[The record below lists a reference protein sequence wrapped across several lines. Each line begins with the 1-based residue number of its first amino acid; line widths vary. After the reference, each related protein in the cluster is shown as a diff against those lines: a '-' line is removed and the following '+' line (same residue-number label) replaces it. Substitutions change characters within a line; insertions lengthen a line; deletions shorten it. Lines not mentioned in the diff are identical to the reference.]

1 MSTQTNHIKE
11 SDKQGIVCLLFHKE
25 KDGSR
30 GKPFNELKAKQTY
43 SVQEFEEYSAKGG
56 FFEQYNIDY
65 EVIYDARNAEVDTE
79 QEAEQETEKAKKGRK
94 PKAETAEA
102 EKE

>member
-1 MSTQTNHIKE
+1 M
-11 SDKQGIVCLLFHKE
+11 CLLFHKE

-43 SVQEFEEYSAKGG
+43 SVQEFEEYSAKKG
-56 FFEQYNIDY
+56 FFERYNIDY
-65 EVIYDARNAEVDTE
+65 EVIYDARNVQLELEQESE
-79 QEAEQETEKAKKGRK
+79 QEAEKAKKGRK
-94 PKAETAEA
+94 PKAETIEA